1 MTTTPQTNASAV
13 ATGILAQHTAHLD
26 AGTFLIQRCKA
37 CGNAIYFPREVCP
50 HCGSGDIHF
59 VAPGGMGTVYSTT
72 VVRRKP
78 EAGGDYNVCIVELDE
93 GVRLMSRVTG
103 VVPDVVKI
111 GMRVQAR
118 VELTPADVQPGGQA
132 DGKTKGRV
140 VFDAMQGAAH
150 PAGTDTDTDTST
162 GTGTGTGKGT
172 PSHFERILQAP
183 AVQTPSPMAAL
194 RGKTAIVGV
203 GTFGFGEAHG
213 YTDMELLA
221 KSAHAAVADAGLT
234 MQDIDG
240 LCTASTTST
249 MWALPV
255 TEYLGINPKFVSGTM
270 IGGSS
275 FIAHLL
281 PAIQALNS
289 GQCNAVLVCYGSVQ
303 RTAQFGRAEVAKARK
318 WLDPQP
324 YETPYE
330 PMQPLS
336 AYALAAARHM
346 HQYGTTRRHLAE
358 VAVAARGWA
367 QLNPQ
372 AFMRDPLTIDDV
384 LKARMVS
391 DPFSVR
397 DCCLVTDGGGAYVL
411 VRSDRAKD
419 LQQKPVYVL
428 GNATAQWHR
437 GISAMP
443 DLTVSAASQSGREA
457 YAMAGLQAKDI
468 DVVELYDAFTI
479 NTLLFLEDLGFCKKG
494 EAGAFVE
501 GGAIGPGGRLPVNT
515 NGGGLSCVH
524 PGMYGIFALIEAVQQ
539 LRGEAGAR
547 QVKGAKTAIAH
558 GNGGTLSSQSTA
570 ILGIDC

>member
-1 MTTTPQTNASAV
+1 MGATTNTAGQTPAIAPAQ
-13 ATGILAQHTAHLD
+13 GILAQHQAALD
-26 AGTFLIQRCKA
+26 AGRFLVQQCQA
-37 CGNAIYFPREVCP
+37 CQQHIYFPREVCP
-50 HCGSGDIHF
+50 HCGSNQLGF
-59 VAPGGMGTVYSTT
+59 VAPCGLGTVYANTT
-72 VVRRKP
+72 VRRKP

-93 GVRLMSRVTG
+93 GPRLMSRVDKLA
-103 VVPDVVKI
+103 PDAVKI
-111 GMRVQAR
+111 GQRVTAR
-118 VELTPADVQPGGQA
+118 VEVTEG
-132 DGKTKGRV
+132 KGRV
-140 VFDAMQGAAH
+140 VFDPISVRPERVEGSFDKHRAGQAQPGRKYASGAAVH
-150 PAGTDTDTDTST
+150 TSS
-162 GTGTGTGKGT
+162 G
-172 PSHFERILQAP
+172 LQ
-183 AVQTPSPMAAL
+183 AL
-194 RGKTAIVGV
+194 RGKTAIAGV

-213 YTDMELLA
+213 FNDMELLA
-221 KSAHAAVADAGLT
+221 RSAHAAVADAGLT

-249 MWALPV
+249 MWSLPV
-255 TEYLGINPKFVSGTM
+255 AEYLGLNPKFVSGTM

-281 PAIQALNS
+281 PAIHALNS

-336 AYALAAARHM
+336 AYALAASRHM

-372 AFMRDPLTIDDV
+372 AFMRDPLSIDDV

-411 VRSDRAKD
+411 VRADRAKD
-419 LQQKPVYVL
+419 LKQKPVYVL
-428 GNATAQWHR
+428 GNASAQWHR
-437 GISAMP
+437 QISAMP
-443 DLTVSAASQSGREA
+443 DLTLSAASQSGREA
-457 YAMAGLQAKDI
+457 YAMAGLAAKDI

-539 LRGEAGAR
+539 LRGECGAR
-547 QVKGAKTAIAH
+547 QVQNARTAIAH

-570 ILGIDC
+570 ILGIEL